1 MAELIEKLTDALF
14 RLAQTR
20 AEGSKGRYRSED
32 LISAAAAF
40 AGEVCMR
47 KAADF
52 DFEDHPF
59 TPGQRIFSRKVN
71 KVLSGDMTDWATVP
85 LESAFG
91 ALHNLLTHSQEIA
104 WPPETFPD
112 IAEIYQNFAK
122 GSAQWGYV
130 PLSLPSDH
138 VPRMPPL
145 RSAFEL
151 RQVALP
157 IKNEQP
163 IAVDALFSASLTSLV
178 TALTVTQ
185 SAIDN
190 AVAIRLAIETMNGIA
205 KTAPV
210 LPRHM
215 EEFVKASA

>member
-1 MAELIEKLTDALF
+1 MPELIETLTDALF

-20 AEGSKGRYRSED
+20 AEGAKGRYRSED

-40 AGEVCMR
+40 TGEICMR
-47 KAADF
+47 MAADF
-52 DFEDHPF
+52 DFDDHPF

-71 KVLSGDMTDWATVP
+71 SVLSGDLTDWEVVP
-85 LESAFG
+85 VTSAFG
-91 ALHNLLTHSQEIA
+91 ALRNLLTHSQEIA

-112 IAEIYQNFAK
+112 IAEIYENFTKITVA
-122 GSAQWGYV
+122 WGYV
-130 PLSLPSDH
+130 PLSVSSDH
-138 VPRMPPL
+138 APRMPPL

-151 RQVALP
+151 RQAVLP
-157 IKNEQP
+157 SGDEPPVP
-163 IAVDALFSASLTSLV
+163 IDVLFSAGLTSLV

-185 SAIDN
+185 SAIDRS
-190 AVAIRLAIETMNGIA
+190 VAITLAIETMNGLA

-215 EEFVKASA
+215 REFTRASA